1 MNWLHRKAVLISR
14 EDDLEEALALIKCLD
29 NVSIVKVVSLK
40 RNYRVDNKS
49 YIRKGKLEQLKQE
62 LESLEY
68 GVDTLYVYD
77 VLKPRQVVNLMRSL
91 KVDVKDKVGLIL
103 EIFAAHAGSKEAKL
117 QIEMADILHKL
128 PLIKEWIRRA
138 KMGELPGFM
147 GPGRYAVDA
156 YYTHMRR
163 RLSKIK
169 RELEELRARR
179 SLARSQRVR
188 KGMQQVA
195 IAGYANAGKTTLFNR
210 ITSERKPVGPEM
222 FTTLTPKS
230 KAASLNGKR
239 VIFVD
244 TVGFI
249 RDVPHEVIEAF
260 YATLEEIA
268 LSDLTILVLDSSENI
283 SLLRRKLLSSLDTL
297 RRIGYVGKP
306 LIVALNKIDAVD
318 DVDVLVRDVGTLL
331 SKHYYWAWHVTPIS
345 ALKGY
350 GINALLEAVYEYL
363 QLPSPSGNHTSPPT
377 SEVPAER

>member
-1 MNWLHRKAVLISR
+1 MSWLQRNAVLIAR
-14 EDDLEEALALIKCLD
+14 EDDLEEALAIIKCLD
-29 NVSIVKVVSLK
+29 NVNVVKIVSL
-40 RNYRVDNKS
+40 RRGYRTDNKF
-49 YIRKGKLEQLKQE
+49 YIRKGKLEQLKWE
-62 LESLEY
+62 LESLEHSTS
-68 GVDTLYVYD
+68 VLYVYD
-77 VLKPRQVVNLMRSL
+77 VLKPRQVVNLIKSL

-156 YYTHMRR
+156 YYTHMRK

-179 SLARSQRVR
+179 SLARSLRIR
-188 KGMQQVA
+188 RGMQQVA

-210 ITSERKPVGPEM
+210 ITSERKPTGPEM
-222 FTTLTPKS
+222 FTTLSPKS
-230 KAASLNGKR
+230 KASWLNGKR

-268 LSDLTILVLDSSENI
+268 LSDLTVLVLDSSENPH
-283 SLLRRKLLSSLDTL
+283 LLHRKLLSSLDTL

-306 LIVALNKIDAVD
+306 LIVALNK
-318 DVDVLVRDVGTLL
+318 VDVVKDINILVKDVSELL
-331 SKHYYWAWHVTPIS
+331 SKNYYWSWYVAPIS
-345 ALKGY
+345 ALTGY
-350 GINALLEAVYEYL
+350 GMSTLLKKVYEYL
-363 QLPSPSGNHTSPPT
+363 QGVNTSYEPQT
-377 SEVPAER
+377 QSLHVRKGSL

>member
-1 MNWLHRKAVLISR
+1 MSWLHRKAVLISR

-29 NVSIVKVVSLK
+29 NVDIIKVVSLK
-40 RNYRVDNKS
+40 RNYRVDSKS
-49 YIRKGKLEQLKQE
+49 YIRKGKLEQLKRE

-68 GVDTLYVYD
+68 NVNTLYVYD
-77 VLKPRQVVNLMRSL
+77 VLKPRQVVNLMRNL

-268 LSDLTILVLDSSENI
+268 LSDLTILVLDSSENP

-318 DVDVLVRDVGTLL
+318 NVDMLVRDVGTLL

-350 GINALLEAVYEYL
+350 GVNALLKAVCEYL
-363 QLPSPSGNHTSPPT
+363 QFPSLGRNHTLPLTP
-377 SEVPAER
+377 EAPAEG

>member
-363 QLPSPSGNHTSPPT
+363 QLPSPSGNHTSLPT
-377 SEVPAER
+377 SEVHAEG

>member
-1 MNWLHRKAVLISR
+1 MSWFHRKAVLISR
-14 EDDLEEALALIKCLD
+14 EDDLEEALALIRCLD
-29 NVSIVKVVSLK
+29 DVDVIKIVSLR
-40 RNYRVDNKS
+40 RNYKVDNRS
-49 YIRKGKLEQLKQE
+49 YIRKGKLEQLKRE
-62 LESLEY
+62 LESLGY
-68 GVDTLYVYD
+68 KVDTLYVYD
-77 VLKPRQVVNLMRSL
+77 VLKPRQVVNLMRNL
-91 KVDVKDKVGLIL
+91 RVDVKDKVGLIL

-179 SLARSQRVR
+179 TLARSQRIR

-210 ITSERKPVGPEM
+210 ITSEHKPVGPEM

-230 KAASLNGKR
+230 KATSLNGKR

-268 LSDLTILVLDSSENI
+268 LSDLTILVLDSSENP

-318 DVDVLVRDVGTLL
+318 NVNMLVKDVGSLL
-331 SKHYYWAWHVTPIS
+331 SRHYYWSWHVTLIS

-350 GINALLEAVYEYL
+350 GIDALLKTVYEYL
-363 QLPSPSGNHTSPPT
+363 QSPGLSRTYTRSPT
-377 SEVPAER
+377 SEIPAEG

>member
-1 MNWLHRKAVLISR
+1 MSWLHRKAVLISR

-29 NVSIVKVVSLK
+29 NVDIIKVVSLK

-49 YIRKGKLEQLKQE
+49 YIRKGKLEQLKRE

-68 GVDTLYVYD
+68 KVDTLYVYD
-77 VLKPRQVVNLMRSL
+77 VLKPRQVVNLMRNL
-91 KVDVKDKVGLIL
+91 RVDVKDKVGLIL

-179 SLARSQRVR
+179 SLARSQRIR

-230 KAASLNGKR
+230 KATSLNGKR
-239 VIFVD
+239 VIFID

-268 LSDLTILVLDSSENI
+268 LSDLTILVLDSSENP

-306 LIVALNKIDAVD
+306 LIVALNKIDTVD
-318 DVDVLVRDVGTLL
+318 NVDMLVRDVGTLL

-350 GINALLEAVYEYL
+350 GINTLLKAVYEYL
-363 QLPSPSGNHTSPPT
+363 QLPNLSKNHTPAPT
-377 SEVPAER
+377 PEVPAEG